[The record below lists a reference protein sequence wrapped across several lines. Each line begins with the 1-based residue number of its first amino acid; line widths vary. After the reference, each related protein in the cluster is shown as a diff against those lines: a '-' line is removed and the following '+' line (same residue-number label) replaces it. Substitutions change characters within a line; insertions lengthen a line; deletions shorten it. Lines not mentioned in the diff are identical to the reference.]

1 MRLPLIT
8 LGIPI
13 YNAAELIEQTL
24 LSALGQT
31 YKNIE
36 YIFVDD
42 KGNSMDIVN
51 RIVASHPRG
60 GSVRIISH
68 EHNQGI
74 GAARNTAF
82 KHATGE
88 YFFTMDCDDIII
100 PECIELLY
108 QKMQEYPVNFVA
120 ASFIR
125 ADLDGNKYPGC
136 QYQDTLI
143 EGGEFSVAEYRYGQG
158 KQIFV
163 ATWNKLYATEFLRK
177 NDITCKAGHYN
188 EDPWFTYQVI
198 LNASSCRLLSDC
210 TLYYTYNPQSV
221 SGLSAARGY
230 SEKIA
235 RQYVDIQKLKSE
247 YIRCL
252 TGKSFYRNLLTDIM
266 EMSLYH
272 AYRIGVSPILPAEL
286 KKELQL
292 ELLTRTFASPDRK
305 NHNRYSFKYILLCTF
320 FALPISIKE
329 GLVWLGVNLRVKDR
343 LRRWIHFNN

>member
-1 MRLPLIT
+1 MPLIT

-13 YNAAELIEQTL
+13 YNAAELIEQTI

-51 RIVASHPRG
+51 RVVASHPRG
-60 GSVRIISH
+60 GAVRIITH
-68 EHNQGI
+68 ECNQGI
-74 GAARNTAF
+74 GAARNTALR
-82 KHATGE
+82 HATGD

-108 QKMQEYPVNFVA
+108 QKMQEHPVDFVA
-120 ASFIR
+120 ASFVR
-125 ADLDGNKYPGC
+125 ADLEGNKYPGC
-136 QYQDTLI
+136 QYSDTLI
-143 EGGEFSVAEYRYGQG
+143 EGDRFPVAEYRYGKG

-163 ATWNKLYATEFLRK
+163 ATWNKLYATDFLRK
-177 NDITCKAGHYN
+177 NEITCKVGHYN

-198 LNASSCRLLSDC
+198 MNARSCRLLPEI

-221 SGLSAARGY
+221 SGLSAAQGY

-247 YIRCL
+247 YIRSL
-252 TGKSFYRNLLTDIM
+252 TGESFYRNLLLDIM
-266 EMSLYH
+266 GMSLYH
-272 AYRIGVSPILPAEL
+272 AYRIGASPMLSADL
-286 KKELQL
+286 KKELQT
-292 ELLTRTFASPDRK
+292 ELLIRTFASPDGN
-305 NHNRYSFKYILLCTF
+305 NHKTYSLKYILLCVF
-320 FALPISIKE
+320 FTLPLSCKK
-329 GLVWLGVNLRVKDR
+329 GLVGLGVNLRVKDR
-343 LRRWIHFNN
+343 IRRWIHFNN